1 MGHLNMAM
9 TERSVALGAIE
20 KLMNSGR
27 DDRQRIVRQLL
38 AGAAQR
44 PEAET
49 ELMAET
55 TGQYDAVLRR
65 ALKDTQRIQGR
76 LAQERRDAGRLWGML
91 EGHPPAR
98 REVMVR
104 NDRRFQTW
112 GLFDCLQQRYRHF
125 LNAGERAA
133 ALEAAELSWIV
144 AQTLS
149 HAVYGEERVHDF
161 QSSALVALS
170 HARRIN
176 RDLEG
181 AKAALSQAEDV
192 LALGTGDLLDR
203 AELES
208 VRADLLQTLGHRD
221 AAKHAQLRAGR
232 LRKRVGGLREPVA
245 EEPLQETLH
254 HRLHAAIPEFRP
266 RRR

>member
-1 MGHLNMAM
+1 MDTAQ
-9 TERSVALGAIE
+9 RSVTWGAIE
-20 KLMNSGR
+20 KLMSSGPE
-27 DDRQRIVRQLL
+27 DRQRIVRQLL
-38 AGAAQR
+38 AGAALE
-44 PEAET
+44 PAAET
-49 ELMAET
+49 ELVAET
-55 TGQYDAVLRR
+55 TGQYDAALRR
-65 ALKDTQRIQGR
+65 ALKGTQTIQSR
-76 LAQERRDAGRLWGML
+76 LAQERRDAGRLWSAL

-98 REVMVR
+98 RQVMIR

-125 LNAGERAA
+125 LHEGERAA

-149 HAVYGEERVHDF
+149 HTVYGDERVHDF

-170 HARRIN
+170 QARRIN

-208 VRADLLQTLGHRD
+208 VRADLLQALGHRD
-221 AAKHAQLRAGR
+221 AADRAQLRAGR
-232 LRKRVGGLREPVA
+232 LRKRAGGLRERVA
-245 EEPLQETLH
+245 DEHLQEPLH
-254 HRLHAAIPEFRP
+254 HRLHAAIPGFRP